1 MRQSNR
7 LCNSYVVNTN
17 PKSAYSGFYIY
28 TCLEL
33 ADPDGGTFIET
44 IESGE
49 EFLDL
54 LPESL
59 DDPFYRV
66 VAAYNEGYS
75 RASRIIGEFF
85 SVNEAVSFLQEL
97 TGSNVD
103 IYSY

>member
-49 EFLDL
+49 EFL
-54 LPESL
+54 
-59 DDPFYRV
+59 
-66 VAAYNEGYS
+66 
-75 RASRIIGEFF
+75 EFF
-85 SVNEAVSFLQEL
+85 DAVKKK
-97 TGSNVD
+97 T
-103 IYSY
+103 